1 MLIRSFSA
9 DRCRAERNTPCTLC
23 VAAGMMRRS
32 RFLCSCE
39 ITGAFRSA
47 KKKAKSGRRTRSI
60 RQRSRRQ
67 AGEAARLFRIMPCVS
82 YYADSYH
89 VLRITQIP
97 VIHHVLRSFLS
108 CITYYADSCHVL
120 RITQIPV
127 MRQVKSML
135 STSWSFFGSWSC
147 PVDGCPYPT
156 V

>member
-39 ITGAFRSA
+39 ITGVFQLRNRRRIPDQQ
-47 KKKAKSGRRTRSI
+47 KRKRKAAAAPAQSVTDHGGR
-60 RQRSRRQ
+60 QVRRP
-67 AGEAARLFRIMPCVS
+67 AYSESC
-82 YYADSYH
+82 H
-89 VLRITQIP
+89 VFRITQIHIMCY
-97 VIHHVLRSFLS
+97 VSFRFLS
-108 CITYYADSCHVL
+108 YITYYAVSCHAL

-135 STSWSFFGSWSC
+135 STSWSFFGS
-147 PVDGCPYPT
+147 
-156 V
+156 